1 MTPSIRL
8 LPLLVTVSVF
18 ALGVRVSDIVTGESR
33 KHDILAFIP
42 SLRVA
47 EARAEAAPSDKKEAA
62 SSDKKSET
70 APDAQSTQVAAQ
82 SDAKPTKDDLWVDPE
97 QQSLGKAEMRLLQD
111 LSARREA
118 LDKRERGL
126 QEREALLSAAETQV
140 DQKITELSSV
150 RKEIQELLKVY
161 DQKQNMKM
169 DSLVKIYEAMK
180 PADAARIFD
189 NLDMDVLLQVVTR
202 MKESKTAPV
211 LAQMDAARAKELTLQ
226 LADRGKMP
234 QSLASP

>member
-1 MTPSIRL
+1 M
-8 LPLLVTVSVF
+8 
-18 ALGVRVSDIVTGESR
+18 D
-33 KHDILAFIP
+33 
-42 SLRVA
+42 
-47 EARAEAAPSDKKEAA
+47 
-62 SSDKKSET
+62 
-70 APDAQSTQVAAQ
+70 PDQH
-82 SDAKPTKDDLWVDPE
+82 
-97 QQSLGKAEMRLLQD
+97 SLGKAEMRLLQD

-140 DQKITELSSV
+140 DQKITELSSL

-161 DQKQNMKM
+161 DQKQNVKM
-169 DSLVKIYEAMK
+169 DSLVKIYEEMK

-189 NLDMDVLLQVVTR
+189 NLDMDVLLQVVTL

-211 LAQMDAARAKELTLQ
+211 LAQMDAALAKELTLQ